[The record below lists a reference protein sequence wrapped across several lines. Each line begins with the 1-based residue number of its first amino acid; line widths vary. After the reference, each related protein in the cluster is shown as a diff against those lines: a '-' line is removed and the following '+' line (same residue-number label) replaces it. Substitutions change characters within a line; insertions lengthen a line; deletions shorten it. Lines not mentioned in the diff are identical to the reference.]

1 MKRFNT
7 LLFALSL
14 LALVAAWGQELEPDE
29 EGCKDSKLVSR
40 MRGCRINE
48 CSSQEF
54 DSAEILVG
62 IKEGE
67 AVNKTLE
74 GQVERLSYVCLAS
87 ITPLQIA
94 RNLESALKAA
104 GYKIVFSGRGENGEP
119 AVTAQSGGQWISVAT
134 SRYGGVGQ
142 YTQLAVKVQ
151 KMAQEVTATAAAWAE
166 EINRTGR
173 VAVYGINFDTGKATI
188 KPESDAVLNEIVS
201 LMNANPEWRFR
212 VEGHTDNVGAKAMN
226 QTLSQQRAAAVVT
239 WLAQNGIDK
248 ARLVAQGF
256 GDSKPAADNTT
267 EEGRAKNRR
276 VELAKL

>member
-1 MKRFNT
+1 MKRLST
-7 LLFALSL
+7 WLCGLLL
-14 LALVAAWGQELEPDE
+14 LAPICALGQQLEADE

-40 MRGCRINE
+40 MRGCRISE

-62 IKEGE
+62 VKDGE

-74 GQVERLSYVCLAS
+74 GQVESLTYQCLAS
-87 ITPLQIA
+87 ISPLQIA

-104 GYKIVFSGRGENGEP
+104 GYRIIFSGKADTGEP
-119 AVTAQSGGQWISVAT
+119 AVTAQSGAQWISVAT
-134 SRYGGVGQ
+134 SRYGGQ
-142 YTQLAVKVQ
+142 AHYKQLAVRVKE
-151 KMAQEVTATAAAWAE
+151 MAQEVTATAAAWAE
-166 EINRTGR
+166 EISRTGR
-173 VAVYGINFDTGKATI
+173 VAVYGINFDTGRATI
-188 KPESDAVLNEIVS
+188 KPESEPVLSEIVS
-201 LMNANPEWRFR
+201 LMNANAEWKFR

-256 GDSKPAADNTT
+256 GDSKPIADNAT

-276 VELAKL
+276 VELVKL